1 MSDYYFDDQGFEN
14 PSAPLSAPLSLN
26 SSSVEAP
33 SAVCRNFRMSSKT
46 VARHT
51 LCISYRDSDC
61 DPDLCCRECMVWP
74 EEVITLYA
82 SYRMSL
88 QSKTRSRS
96 SAPPPPPTTSV
107 SSPLPSPHADIVR
120 GLFLCVLP

>member
-1 MSDYYFDDQGFEN
+1 MSDYYFDGQGFEN
-14 PSAPLSAPLSLN
+14 PSAPLTAPPSLN

-33 SAVCRNFRMSSKT
+33 SAVRRNFRMSSKT

-61 DPDLCCRECMVWP
+61 DPDLGCGECMVWP

-96 SAPPPPPTTSV
+96 STPPPATSV
-107 SSPLPSPHADIVR
+107 SSPHAVIVR
-120 GLFLCVLP
+120 GLIL